1 MEIEQNSFT
10 KSDEQMKKG
19 VLFNFLKKEEKLR

>member
-10 KSDEQMKKG
+10 KSDEQMKKE
-19 VLFNFLKKEEKLR
+19 LFFSKNKKERL

>member
-19 VLFNFLKKEEKLR
+19 AFFFEKKNETKK